1 MTTIDIENAKQI
13 RQPMD
18 VIIQIAATETAT
30 LTYSGYSAA
39 KVADGELDE
48 PDWPMRKL
56 ADLQGDGFLLDGSAV
71 LYDSTVT
78 ASAENGKLGVRSVI
92 GTAISV
98 TVTSDVALQYLTVTA
113 SGAELVTYNGTAYS
127 MTSGYALIPVGGG
140 TTFTLTFTPAAAD
153 ERIEISDIQPG
164 ALIRITNDNLISAVV
179 SLRSDLSI
187 LEPTLPESEIN
198 IEAYFDTDISDIL
211 ASIPD
216 ETPVTYQAGYDG
228 DMSPVRKFYLAEQI
242 TWADNVMSI
251 HAVDAVHLL
260 DVDTGSALV
269 AENKY
274 ITCFAGVAWAFINK
288 YVGAYFN
295 IPSPSGGSARG
306 KLIVDGG
313 ITARDYIATVN
324 NLLHQSDDIWYTYV
338 DAGIP
343 DFKFVKPSSSFHINE
358 DDCADCQNDTERVL
372 SSIRVLHRK
381 LILNDSTVSG
391 AALGTANVIKGVGAS
406 MSFDFDFVRSCAIG
420 LLRGTED
427 FNKYIGTSNYQLY
440 CGVLPQIPMLKEGG
454 ADFICWDVSLVGLR
468 REGASIGL
476 SGMDRLLGNNLS
488 QGNFEPIPGTWS
500 TEHPTYAQFIP
511 WNAVYDPDDE
521 YWNGNPAGVNIR
533 SQLIA
538 WNRLINRGVIDSSAT
553 EYSFYIGGRAYRE
566 DSEYITFSSGRSG
579 VEAVIDSPP
588 WLGDITMEST
598 GAKVYPDGAYNSLL
612 QRSNITGSFTW
623 KGDPRMQPRDVFT
636 FHRLD
641 GTDEVCTLEN
651 ITITH
656 EKGGTSAEITYR
668 KGVC

>member
-1 MTTIDIENAKQI
+1 MATTIDIENAKQI

-18 VIIQIAATETAT
+18 VIIQVLMEETAT
-30 LTYSGYSAA
+30 LSFTYSGQ
-39 KVADGELDE
+39 KIADGVLNQ
-48 PDWPMRKL
+48 PDWEMRKL
-56 ADLQGDGFLLDGSAV
+56 ADLQWNGFELDGSAV

-78 ASAENGKLGVRSVI
+78 ASAANGKIGVRGHI
-92 GTAISV
+92 GRPV
-98 TVTSDVALQYLTVTA
+98 TVSVTA
-113 SGAELVTYNGTAYS
+113 SASVDRLTVNATGCKSVQYNGFTYS
-127 MTSGYALIPVGGG
+127 MRNGYAIIPIGG
-140 TTFTLTFTPAAAD
+140 TSAVFVFQPETDTKRV
-153 ERIEISDIQPG
+153 EVSDIRPG
-164 ALIRITNDNLISAVV
+164 VQMRITNDNLISAVV

-198 IEAYFDTDISDIL
+198 IEAYMDEDYSELL

-216 ETPVTYQAGYDG
+216 ETPVTYQAGYEG

-295 IPSPSGGSARG
+295 ILSPSGGSARG

-343 DFKFVKPSSSFHINE
+343 DFKFVKPSSSFRINE
-358 DDCADCQNDTERVL
+358 DDCADCQNNTERVL
-372 SSIRVLHRK
+372 SSIRVLHRN

-454 ADFICWDVSLVGLR
+454 ASFICWDVSLVGLR
-468 REGASIGL
+468 REGASVGL

-488 QGNFEPIPGTWS
+488 QGNFVSIPETWS

-511 WNAVYDPDDE
+511 WDAVYDPDDE

-538 WNRLINRGVIDSSAT
+538 WNRLINRGVIDSSVT

-566 DSEYITFSSGRSG
+566 NSEYITFSSGRSG

-612 QRSNITGSFTW
+612 QRSNVTGSFTW

-641 GTDEVCTLEN
+641 GTNEVCTLEN